1 MLATLEE
8 FVGVMRHKSSKF
20 ATPEIVILVSVL
32 ICTGPVGPVWAQ
44 MDGAVLL
51 LQQTPAEGGIVTP
64 GVGVHHLQPGADLTL
79 TAVPKP
85 GYQFV
90 YWMGDV
96 ADPAANRTTV
106 YLDTPKIVIA
116 VFERAQYE
124 FVFSE
129 VASHIAPGGGTVRSA
144 VQTGQ
149 SGFGGPGGKRP
160 HKLIWPRQRI
170 PFESPEPP
178 EPPVPPDE
186 PEDFVPVPEVPE
198 PATVIL
204 LLIGSLGLLRKPQG
218 KKKHL

>member
-1 MLATLEE
+1 M
-8 FVGVMRHKSSKF
+8 MRHKGSKF
-20 ATPEIVILVSVL
+20 VRPDIVILVLVL
-32 ICTGPVGPVWAQ
+32 ICAGAAEPLNAQ
-44 MDGAVLL
+44 IDGTVLL

-64 GVGVHHLQPGADLTL
+64 GVGVHQLQPGTDITL

-96 ADPAANRTTV
+96 ADPTANTTTV

-116 VFERAQYE
+116 VFERAQYD

-129 VASHIAPGGGTVRSA
+129 VASDIAPGGGMVRSP
-144 VQTGQ
+144 VETPQ

-160 HKLIWPRQRI
+160 HKLTWPRQRI
-170 PFESPEPP
+170 PSESPEPP
-178 EPPVPPDE
+178 EPPEE
-186 PEDFVPVPEVPE
+186 PEDFPVPGDFPVPEIPE

-204 LLIGSLGLLRKPQG
+204 LAIGSLGLLRKPQG
-218 KKKHL
+218 KKKDL